1 MNEEEI
7 TETVA
12 AEPVPETVAVAHPAG
27 KFMWSMAL
35 GGPIIAWFF
44 HRKELKKSV
53 KSFFLPMFG
62 WDFLTNMADRALT
75 FGSKMM
81 GSDTVNIFDILGI
94 VWFFVAIFIL
104 GRLGASKIKECLPDY
119 AAEDYKPRERKGI
132 IWGILLKF
140 IMVVVLFGAV
150 ILYLFAGLL
159 QGYHG

>member
-1 MNEEEI
+1 MNEDNVP
-7 TETVA
+7 ETVV
-12 AEPVPETVAVAHPAG
+12 AESVPETVAVAHPAG

-44 HRKELKKSV
+44 HRKELKKSA
-53 KSFFLPMFG
+53 KSFFWPMFG
-62 WDFLTNMADRALT
+62 WNFLTNMADRALT
-75 FGSKMM
+75 FGSKMTY
-81 GSDTVNIFDILGI
+81 SETLNIFDILSVI
-94 VWFFVAIFIL
+94 WFFAAVFIL

-140 IMVVVLFGAV
+140 IMVAVLFGAV

>member
-1 MNEEEI
+1 MNEDNVP
-7 TETVA
+7 ETVV

-62 WDFLTNMADRALT
+62 WNLLTNMADRALT

-104 GRLGASKIKECLPDY
+104 GKLGASKIKECLPDY
-119 AAEDYKPRERKGI
+119 AAEDYKPCERRGTILGI
-132 IWGILLKF
+132 VL
-140 IMVVVLFGAV
+140 MVIGFVCSFFLSMAE
-150 ILYLFAGLL
+150 IA
-159 QGYHG
+159 